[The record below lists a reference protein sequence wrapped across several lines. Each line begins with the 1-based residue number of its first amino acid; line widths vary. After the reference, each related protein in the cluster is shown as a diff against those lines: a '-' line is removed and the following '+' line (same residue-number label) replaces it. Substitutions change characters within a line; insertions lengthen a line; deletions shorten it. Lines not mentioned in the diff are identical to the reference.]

1 LIMNTI
7 RIAII
12 DDHDLFREGIILVL
26 SQIDGFEVVF
36 NSSDG
41 NRFVDALSVTEVDVA
56 LMDIEMPA
64 LSGALTTE
72 KALSV
77 KPDLK
82 VIALTMFSDTGHCT
96 QMIQAGVKGFI
107 LKKANK
113 FELEQAI
120 LAVYRSGTCFSQE
133 LLQKM
138 ALRYSGKNSGDNEL
152 TTREVEIMV
161 LICQGLTSQE
171 ISERLHISAKT
182 VETHRCNLFLKA
194 GVRNVA
200 GLIAWAV
207 RNQYYSIQ

>member
-1 LIMNTI
+1 MEKI
-7 RIAII
+7 RIAVI

-26 SQIDGFEVVF
+26 SQIEGFEVVF
-36 NSSDG
+36 NTSNG
-41 NRFVDALSVTEVDVA
+41 KLFVEALAGTDVDVA

-64 LSGALTTE
+64 ISGALTTE
-72 KALSV
+72 KALEV
-77 KPDLK
+77 KPALNI
-82 VIALTMFSDTGHCT
+82 IALTMYSDTGHYT

-120 LAVYRSGTCFSQE
+120 LTVQRGGSYFSQE
-133 LLQKM
+133 ILQQL
-138 ALRYSGKNSGDNEL
+138 AFRYNGKTTGDQEL
-152 TTREVEIMV
+152 TTRETEIMV

-182 VETHRCNLFLKA
+182 VETHRSNLLLKC

-207 RNQYYSIQ
+207 RNRYYSIS